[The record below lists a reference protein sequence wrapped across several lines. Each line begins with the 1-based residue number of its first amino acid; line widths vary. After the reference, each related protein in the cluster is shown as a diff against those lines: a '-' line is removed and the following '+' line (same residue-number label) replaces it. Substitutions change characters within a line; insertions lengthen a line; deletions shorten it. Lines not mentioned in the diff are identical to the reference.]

1 MPRTAVTPWASTGT
15 RGYRERTEG
24 KGWQA
29 ARLLPH
35 EAAAAAAAAGYDNAG
50 HNHGGNEANKAENT
64 KGNKA

>member
-35 EAAAAAAAAGYDNAG
+35 EAAAAAGYDNAG
-50 HNHGGNEANKAENT
+50 HNHGGNEGNKAENT